1 MKDKLDLHEL
11 AKLVGEEIGASSW
24 VVIDQLRIDA
34 FANCTGDYQWIHV
47 DVVRAAK
54 ETPFGGTIAHGFLVL
69 SLVAATAEELL
80 LSRLTVK
87 QILNYGLDRVRFL
100 APVRAGRRVRN
111 RIRLV
116 ALEDKGGG
124 RHLLTTECTFEIEDE
139 EKPAL
144 QEVSLVMLVA

>member
-1 MKDKLDLHEL
+1 MKIFDTLAELSAQVGTTVAVSDWLTISQSQIDL
-11 AKLVGEEIGASSW
+11 
-24 VVIDQLRIDA
+24 
-34 FANCTGDYQWIHV
+34 FAQATGDHQWIHV
-47 DVVRAAK
+47 DAVRAAK

-100 APVRAGRRVRN
+100 APVRAGKRVRN
-111 RIRLV
+111 RIRVV

-144 QEVSLVMLVA
+144 QAVSLVMLVA

>member
-1 MKDKLDLHEL
+1 MKIFDTLAELSAQVGTTVAVSDWLTISQSQIDL
-11 AKLVGEEIGASSW
+11 
-24 VVIDQLRIDA
+24 
-34 FANCTGDYQWIHV
+34 FAQATGDHQWIHV
-47 DVVRAAK
+47 DPVRAAK

-100 APVRAGRRVRN
+100 APVRAGKRVRN
-111 RIRLV
+111 RIRVV

-144 QEVSLVMLVA
+144 QAVSLVMLVA